1 MTEFVRYSPG
11 IEAPDPNFDSA
22 LQTVLNDLRAH
33 ETASASLDGAGV
45 ALRNAHAKGY
55 GLARGEVE
63 ILANIAPEYAQGIYS
78 KPGKH
83 EAMVRFSNGQPHA
96 NVDRVLGAI
105 CGIGLKIF
113 GIEGTK
119 LLEDEPDSL
128 TFDYAMI
135 NYPIFFAN
143 TVEHYIFIQRLLSNA
158 GTTPPP
164 TMLPQE
170 KRVLIAHFLHDFLTG
185 MGTLTDPDT
194 WAWEELAAI
203 AQFAQ
208 IPFVNLLLSTYWTM
222 GAVRH
227 GEYVAKI
234 RVAPVKEFADRVE
247 RRALNPASEN
257 QIFRPALV
265 AELKERPY
273 EFDIQVQLCAN
284 LYQMPVED
292 VTVRWPEAL
301 SPFVTV
307 AKLRL
312 PQQDIGTDDN
322 LERMDVTS
330 MTAWRVTEEHRPL
343 GNIMRVRKEVYRT
356 SSILRHQINHQTR
369 KEPKNL
375 AEVFGEGA
383 AVEEVR
389 VSVPTPA

>member
-1 MTEFVRYSPG
+1 
-11 IEAPDPNFDSA
+11 
-22 LQTVLNDLRAH
+22 
-33 ETASASLDGAGV
+33 
-45 ALRNAHAKGY
+45 
-55 GLARGEVE
+55 
-63 ILANIAPEYAQGIYS
+63 
-78 KPGKH
+78 
-83 EAMVRFSNGQPHA
+83 
-96 NVDRVLGAI
+96 VLGAV

-119 LLEDEPDSL
+119 LLEDEPAST

-143 TVEHYIFIQRLLSNA
+143 TVEHYIFVLRVGAQATAPSS
-158 GTTPPP
+158 P
-164 TMLPQE
+164 TELAQE
-170 KRVLIAHFLHDFLTG
+170 RRARIGRFLHDFVTG
-185 MGTLTDPDT
+185 QGTLDPEN

-227 GEYVAKI
+227 GDYVAKL
-234 RVAPVKEFADRVE
+234 RVKPVKEFANKVQ
-247 RRALNPASEN
+247 RRALDPSSST
-257 QIFRPALV
+257 QVFRPALV

-284 LYQMPVED
+284 LYTMPVED

-312 PQQDIGTDDN
+312 PQQDISGDEN
-322 LERMDVTS
+322 LDRMDATS
-330 MTAWRVTEEHRPL
+330 MTPWRVTEEHRPL
-343 GNIMRVRKEVYRT
+343 GNIMRSRKEVYRT
-356 SSILRHQINHQTR
+356 SSILRHQINRQVR

-375 AEVFGEGA
+375 AEVFGAGA
-383 AVEEVR
+383 AAEEEVR
-389 VSVPTPA
+389 VSAPTPA

>member
-22 LQTVLNDLRAH
+22 LQVVLEDLRQQVS
-33 ETASASLDGAGV
+33 ASAKLDGAGV

-55 GLARGEVE
+55 GLARAEVE
-63 ILANIAPEYAQGIYS
+63 ILADIAPEYAQGIYA
-78 KPGKH
+78 KPGRH
-83 EAMVRFSNGQPHA
+83 EAMVRFSNGQPHMGI
-96 NVDRVLGAI
+96 DRVLGAT

-113 GIEGTK
+113 GIEGKK
-119 LLEDEPDSL
+119 LLEDEQDST

-143 TVEHYIFIQRLLSNA
+143 TVEHYIFVLRVGAQASA
-158 GTTPPP
+158 PASP
-164 TMLPQE
+164 TELPQE
-170 KRVLIAHFLHDFLTG
+170 RRARIAHFLHDFVTG
-185 MGTLTDPDT
+185 QGTLDPEN

-208 IPFVNLLLSTYWTM
+208 IPFVNLLLSSYHTM

-227 GEYVAKI
+227 GDYVAKF
-234 RVAPVKEFADRVE
+234 RVAPVQEFADKVVQ
-247 RRALNPASEN
+247 RALDPNSAQ

-273 EFDIQVQLCAN
+273 EFDIQVQLCTS

-312 PQQDIGTDDN
+312 PQQDIGGEDN
-322 LERMDVTS
+322 LEQADAAS
-330 MTAWRVTEEHRPL
+330 MTPWRVTEEHRPL
-343 GNIMRVRKEVYRT
+343 GNIMRSRKEVYRT
-356 SSILRHQINHQTR
+356 SSKLRHEINHQVR

-375 AEVFGEGA
+375 AEVFGVGVTSKEFA
-383 AVEEVR
+383 
-389 VSVPTPA
+389 

>member
-11 IEAPDPNFDSA
+11 IEAPDPNFEAA
-22 LQTVLNDLRAH
+22 LNVVLEDLRKQV
-33 ETASASLDGAGV
+33 TASPKLDGAGV

-63 ILANIAPEYAQGIYS
+63 ILADIPPEYAQGIYA
-78 KPGKH
+78 KPGRH
-83 EAMVRFSNGQPHA
+83 EAAIRFSNGQPHFSI
-96 NVDRVLGAI
+96 DRALGSV

-113 GIEGTK
+113 GIKGKK
-119 LLEDEPDSL
+119 LLEDEPDST

-143 TVEHYIFIQRLLSNA
+143 TVEHYIFVLKVGAQA
-158 GTTPPP
+158 TAPPPP
-164 TMLPQE
+164 TELPQE
-170 KRVLIAHFLHDFLTG
+170 RRARIGRFLHDFVTG
-185 MGTLTDPDT
+185 MGTLEPES

-208 IPFVNLLLSTYWTM
+208 IPFVNLLLSSYHTM

-227 GEYVAKI
+227 GDYVAKL
-234 RVAPVKEFADRVE
+234 RVAPVKEFADRVVQRE
-247 RRALNPASEN
+247 LDRNSARE
-257 QIFRPALV
+257 IFRPALV
-265 AELKERPY
+265 SELKERPY
-273 EFDIQVQLCAN
+273 EFDIQVQLSTS

-312 PQQDIGTDDN
+312 PQQDIGSDEN
-322 LERMDVTS
+322 LERMDATS
-330 MTAWRVTEEHRPL
+330 MSPWRVTEEHRPL
-343 GNIMRVRKEVYRT
+343 GNIMRSRKEVYRV
-356 SSILRHQINHQTR
+356 SSKLRHEINHQTR
-369 KEPKNL
+369 KEPENL
-375 AEVFGEGA
+375 AEVFGTGVA
-383 AVEEVR
+383 AEEVR
-389 VSVPTPA
+389 VSAPTPA